1 MKFLKLIQKQIKKIM
16 NQIRA
21 CQSSVKEAADTIHQ
35 FAFNLHPSILDDLGL
50 VPAMKSHAKSF
61 SDRSRLQINI
71 DASHLEIDHNEARI
85 SLYRIFQESLT
96 NTAKHSDADTINIS
110 IQSNESEIQLTIQDN
125 GKGVQ
130 SLEKINDQNSGLGII
145 GMRERIEGLGGSFS
159 FESIPGE
166 GVLITAK
173 LPLQELSN

>member
-1 MKFLKLIQKQIKKIM
+1 M
-16 NQIRA
+16 R
-21 CQSSVKEAADTIHQ
+21 
-35 FAFNLHPSILDDLGL
+35 
-50 VPAMKSHAKSF
+50 
-61 SDRSRLQINI
+61 
-71 DASHLEIDHNEARI
+71 
-85 SLYRIFQESLT
+85 T

-159 FESIPGE
+159 FQSIPGE

-173 LPLQELSN
+173 LPLQKLSN